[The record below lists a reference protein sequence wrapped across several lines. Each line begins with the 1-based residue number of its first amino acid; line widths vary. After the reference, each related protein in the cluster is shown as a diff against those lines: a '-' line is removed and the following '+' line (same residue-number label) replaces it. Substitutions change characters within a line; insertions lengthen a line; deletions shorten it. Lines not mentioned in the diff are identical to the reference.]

1 MIFGAEEGIELLY
14 EKKGLCC
21 GCSACYDICPQSAIK
36 MIEDNEGFY
45 YPIIDSSK
53 CVNCRLCEVICPTHN
68 LTRNLTKSEA
78 FAAYY
83 LKENIRLMSSSGGIF
98 SALAEYVLTNNGVV
112 YGAAFDVNFEVY
124 HSRITDKSDLNKLRG
139 SKYVQSNCTGIY
151 KQCRNDLNDEKL
163 VLFTGTPCQIEALK
177 KFLIKE
183 YENLITIDLAC
194 HGVPSR
200 LVWRKY
206 VKRISEINNLPIR
219 NINFRVK
226 DKSWKRYSIS
236 FSFDDNT
243 TYKKNV
249 NQDPFMI
256 GFLQNLYLRP
266 SCYQCQFKSIERVS
280 DITIAD
286 FWGIENNYPELDDDK
301 GISLIIIH
309 SNKGT
314 NLLNTINRSIFIK
327 SVDLDCAIK
336 NNLAIVKA
344 SEVNSKR
351 AAFFSAMEE
360 TSDIISL
367 INSFTKISLFERLRR
382 KLLNIKTNY
391 KIKR

>member
-1 MIFGAEEGIELLY
+1 MIFCAEEGIQLLY

-45 YPIIDSSK
+45 YPNIDSSK
-53 CVNCRLCEVICPTHN
+53 CINCGLCEVICPTHN
-68 LTRNLTKSEA
+68 LKRNLTKSEA

-98 SALAEYVLTNNGVV
+98 SALADYVLTNNGVV
-112 YGAAFDVNFEVY
+112 YGAAFDVNFEVS

-139 SKYVQSNCTGIY
+139 SKYVQSDCTGIY

-163 VLFTGTPCQIEALK
+163 VLFTGTPCQVEALK

-206 VKRISEINNLPIR
+206 VKRISAINKLPIK

-226 DKSWKRYSIS
+226 DKSWKRYSIR

-243 TYKKNV
+243 TYIKDV
-249 NQDPFMI
+249 NQEPFMI

-286 FWGIENNYPELDDDK
+286 FWGVENNYPELDDDK

-309 SNKGT
+309 SNQGT
-314 NLLNTINRSIFIK
+314 KLLKAIKRSIFIK

-336 NNLAIVKA
+336 YNLAIVKA

-367 INSFTKISLFERLRR
+367 INSFTKISLFKRLKR
-382 KLLNIKTNY
+382 KLLNIKS
-391 KIKR
+391 KL

>member
-1 MIFGAEEGIELLY
+1 MLY
-14 EKKGLCC
+14 EKKEFCC

-45 YPIIDSSK
+45 YPNIDSSK

-68 LTRNLTKSEA
+68 RIRNLTKSEA

-83 LKENIRLMSSSGGIF
+83 LKENIRLISSSGGIF
-98 SALAEYVLTNNGVV
+98 SALADYVLTNNGVV
-112 YGAAFDVNFEVY
+112 YGAAFDANFEVY
-124 HSRITDKSDLNKLRG
+124 HSRVTDKSNLNKLRG

-163 VLFTGTPCQIEALK
+163 VLFTGTPCQVEALK

-206 VKRISEINNLPIR
+206 VKCISVINNLPIR

-226 DKSWKRYSIS
+226 DKSWKRYSIR

-243 TYKKNV
+243 TYIKKI
-249 NQDPFMI
+249 NQEPFMI

-286 FWGIENNYPELDDDK
+286 FWGVENNYPELDDDK
-301 GISLIIIH
+301 GISLVIVH

-314 NLLNTINRSIFIK
+314 NLLKAIKRSIFIK

-336 NNLAIVKA
+336 NNPAIVKA

-351 AAFFSAMEE
+351 AAFFSDVEE

-367 INSFTKISLFERLRR
+367 INSFTKISFIERLKR
-382 KLLNIKTNY
+382 KYLNILRRFR
-391 KIKR
+391 ISI